1 MDQWIYLSYGELEA
15 ISECFE
21 LFEDTLRDVDCR
33 ESEDTQ
39 PLQTPT

>member
-15 ISECFE
+15 ICENLES
-21 LFEDTLRDVDCR
+21 LEDGLRDVDCR